1 MSYFITLEGGEG
13 AGKSTALAA
22 IREWLENRGIPLVCT
37 REPGGTGIGEK
48 LRDVLLDPENRE
60 LSQMT
65 ELLMMFAA
73 RAQNLDEVIRP
84 ALGRGHWVLCDRFT
98 DSSRAYQGYG
108 REMGLEAIEKL
119 VGVVHPDL
127 RPDITFL
134 LDLPVDAGLERVNGR
149 GNSDR
154 FELNGSSFLDKVR
167 AGYLELARNEPGR
180 FALIDA
186 SRRPEEVEAQIR
198 QVLHERLG
206 KVDDRE

>member
-22 IREWLENRGIPLVCT
+22 VREWLENRGIPLVCT
-37 REPGGTGIGEK
+37 REPGGTHIGEK
-48 LRDVLLDPENRE
+48 IRGILLDPENRE
-60 LSQMT
+60 LSRMT

-84 ALGRGHWVLCDRFT
+84 ALERGHWVLCDRFT

-119 VGVVHPDL
+119 VGVVHSDL
-127 RPDITFL
+127 QPDITFL
-134 LDLPVDAGLERVNGR
+134 LDVPVDAGLERVNGR
-149 GNSDR
+149 GTPDR
-154 FELNGSSFLDKVR
+154 LELDGSTFLEQVR
-167 AGYLELARNEPGR
+167 AGYLALAKAEPER

-186 SRRPEEVEAQIR
+186 SQPAEAVTEQIR
-198 QVLHERLG
+198 QVLQERLG
-206 KVDDRE
+206 KENEG

>member
-22 IREWLENRGIPLVCT
+22 VREWLENRGIPLVCT
-37 REPGGTGIGEK
+37 REPGGTRIGEK
-48 LRDVLLDPENRE
+48 IRDILLDPGNRE
-60 LSQMT
+60 LSRMT

-73 RAQNLDEVIRP
+73 RAQHLDEIIRP
-84 ALGRGHWVLCDRFT
+84 ALERGRWVLCDRFT

-127 RPDITFL
+127 QPDITFL
-134 LDLPVDAGLERVNGR
+134 LDVPVDAGLERVNGR
-149 GNSDR
+149 GTPDR
-154 FELNGSSFLDKVR
+154 LELDGSTFLEKVR
-167 AGYLELARNEPGR
+167 AGYLALARKEPGR

-186 SRRPEEVEAQIR
+186 SRPPEAVTEQIR
-198 QVLHERLG
+198 QVLQERLG
-206 KVDDRE
+206 QKR